1 MYWNHRVVQIVDPK
15 FPEEVFFEVQEVY
28 YNDKDQPCGY
38 CDPCVGG
45 ENLDEIKLQ
54 IERFAECLNKP
65 ILISNVDF
73 NHEYDAEVV

>member
-15 FPEEVFFEVQEVY
+15 FPKEVFFEVQEVY

-54 IERFAECLNKP
+54 IERFVECLNKP
-65 ILISNVDF
+65 ILVSNVDF